1 MIETPPP
8 PPPHSPPPRAF
19 AQGTGWLLQTVGIL
33 LFAANCCVCSMT
45 GLWDPVASRS
55 DIIHQID
62 SGRQLGMTVQRLFEN
77 PAKAGYMLT
86 VVASTV
92 GGLAMA
98 VLGLGLQADRRRAAA
113 GAMACVGALTA
124 IVLAA
129 GVLLWVGH
137 GPWEARAWNAVL
149 VAVLLVASGF
159 TWQALREVA
168 ANPPPANI
176 DIVPAGK
183 KIPYSFYHD
192 DPPEVRLAK
201 ELENRR
207 AKLDVERAEIEKM
220 EEELKK
226 RTEGDRRI

>member
-1 MIETPPP
+1 MTESPPP
-8 PPPHSPPPRAF
+8 PPDSPPPPRAF
-19 AQGTGWLLQTVGIL
+19 AQGTGWLLQTLGIL
-33 LFAANCCVCSMT
+33 LFAANCCVCGMT

-62 SGRQLGMTVQRLFEN
+62 SGRPLGMTVQRLFED

-86 VVASTV
+86 VVIGTV

-113 GAMACVGALTA
+113 GAMACVGAVAA
-124 IVLAA
+124 IVTAA

-137 GPWEARAWNAVL
+137 APWEARAWNAVL
-149 VAVLLVASGF
+149 VAVLFVTGGF
-159 TWQALREVA
+159 TWHAMREVT

-176 DIVPAGK
+176 DIVPPGTR
-183 KIPYSFYHD
+183 IPYSFYHD

-220 EEELKK
+220 EKELKE
-226 RTEGDRRI
+226 RTGEDRSS